1 MSTRQPVV
9 EVVTYRIGIGRDAFL
24 ATIPPTMA
32 FLRTCPGFL
41 GRQLGENADG
51 AWVDLVQWASMAEA
65 LSAAARFNDTPL
77 TAAFNAAIAPGSAVM
92 RHYTIAAGG

>member
-1 MSTRQPVV
+1 MSAKPPVV
-9 EVVTYRIGIGRDAFL
+9 EVVTYRIDIGRDAFL
-24 ATIPPTMA
+24 AAIPPTME

-65 LSAAARFNDTPL
+65 LAAAARFNHSPL
-77 TAAFNAAIAPGSAVM
+77 TAAFNAAIAPGTTVM